1 MTKQRFT
8 PAYPAELRERGVRLF
23 RENRSDYA
31 SDTAAYKAI
40 APKLGCSP
48 DSLRVWCQQAER
60 DAGQRGGL
68 TSAEK
73 DRIKELEREVRELR
87 QANEILKKAS
97 AYFAGGGARPP
108 VSQMIAFLDDQRG
121 VFGVG
126 PICRVM
132 GIAPS
137 TYYAFKAVER
147 DPDLASD
154 RTRQD
159 RLDMA
164 AIKQAF
170 DGSRG
175 RYGARK
181 VWHQLRRNGHDIA
194 RCTVERLM
202 NGMGLQGV
210 VRGKKV
216 VTTNPDTAQ
225 PCPDDKVNRAFVADM
240 PNQLWVSDFT
250 YVSSWQGMVYVAF
263 VIDVFARRIVGW
275 RVSTSMTTGFVL
287 DALNQAI
294 CQRAP
299 SEADK
304 LIHHSDRGS
313 QYLSIRYTERL
324 AEAGIDTS
332 VGSVGD
338 SYDNALA
345 ESIIGL
351 FKTEVIKF
359 LGPWKAV
366 GQVEWETLK
375 WVDWYNNTRLHSAIG
390 YVTPN
395 EAEEAF
401 YASLNTDE
409 KAA

>member
-1 MTKQRFT
+1 
-8 PAYPAELRERGVRLF
+8 
-23 RENRSDYA
+23 
-31 SDTAAYKAI
+31 
-40 APKLGCSP
+40 
-48 DSLRVWCQQAER
+48 
-60 DAGQRGGL
+60 
-68 TSAEK
+68 
-73 DRIKELEREVRELR
+73 
-87 QANEILKKAS
+87 
-97 AYFAGGGARPP
+97 
-108 VSQMIAFLDDQRG
+108 MIAFIDDHRG

-126 PICRVM
+126 PICRVLE
-132 GIAPS
+132 IAPS

-147 DPDLASD
+147 DPDLASG
-154 RTRQD
+154 RARQD

-170 DGSRG
+170 DGSRA

-181 VWHQLRRNGHDIA
+181 VWHQLRREGHDIA

-202 NGMGLQGV
+202 KVMELQGV

-216 VTTNPDTAQ
+216 ITTNPDTAQ

-263 VIDVFARRIVGW
+263 IIDVFARKIVGW

-359 LGPWKAV
+359 LGPWKSV

-390 YVTPN
+390 YITPH

-401 YASLNTDE
+401 YARLNAAE

>member
-1 MTKQRFT
+1 
-8 PAYPAELRERGVRLF
+8 
-23 RENRSDYA
+23 
-31 SDTAAYKAI
+31 
-40 APKLGCSP
+40 
-48 DSLRVWCQQAER
+48 
-60 DAGQRGGL
+60 
-68 TSAEK
+68 
-73 DRIKELEREVRELR
+73 
-87 QANEILKKAS
+87 
-97 AYFAGGGARPP
+97 
-108 VSQMIAFLDDQRG
+108 MIAFIDDHRC
-121 VFGVG
+121 VHGVG
-126 PICRVM
+126 PICRVL

-137 TYYAFKAVER
+137 TYYAGKAVER

-154 RTRQD
+154 RVRQD
-159 RLDMA
+159 QLDMA

-170 DGSRG
+170 EGSRG

-181 VWHQLRRNGHDIA
+181 VWHQLRRSGHDIA

-202 NGMGLQGV
+202 QVMGLQGV

-216 VTTNPDTAQ
+216 ITTNPDTAQ

-263 VIDVFARRIVGW
+263 IIDVFARKIVGW

-324 AEAGIDTS
+324 ADAGIDTS

-345 ESIIGL
+345 ESIIGP

-359 LGPWKAV
+359 FGPWKSI

-390 YVTPN
+390 YVTPQ

-401 YASLNTDE
+401 YENLNADE

>member
-1 MTKQRFT
+1 
-8 PAYPAELRERGVRLF
+8 
-23 RENRSDYA
+23 
-31 SDTAAYKAI
+31 
-40 APKLGCSP
+40 
-48 DSLRVWCQQAER
+48 
-60 DAGQRGGL
+60 
-68 TSAEK
+68 
-73 DRIKELEREVRELR
+73 
-87 QANEILKKAS
+87 
-97 AYFAGGGARPP
+97 
-108 VSQMIAFLDDQRG
+108 MIAFIDDHRG
-121 VFGVG
+121 SFGVG
-126 PICRVM
+126 PICRVL

-137 TYYAFKAVER
+137 TFYAYKAVER
-147 DPDLASD
+147 DPSLASNRAKKDVLD
-154 RTRQD
+154 RK
-159 RLDMA
+159 
-164 AIKQAF
+164 AIEDAF
-170 DGSRG
+170 DGSRK

-181 VWHQLRRNGHDIA
+181 VWHQLRREGRDIA

-202 NGMGLQGV
+202 KVMGLQGV
-210 VRGKKV
+210 VRGKNV
-216 VTTNPDTAQ
+216 ITTNPDVAQ
-225 PCPDDKVNRAFVADM
+225 PCPDDKVNRAFVAAM

-294 CQRAP
+294 CQRTP
-299 SEADK
+299 SGASG

-313 QYLSIRYTERL
+313 QYLSIKYTERL
-324 AEAGIDTS
+324 ADAGIDTS

-351 FKTEVIKF
+351 FKTEVINF
-359 LGPWKAV
+359 LGPWKTV

-390 YVTPN
+390 YVTPQ
-395 EAEEAF
+395 EAEEAL
-401 YASLNTDE
+401 YVNLNAAE